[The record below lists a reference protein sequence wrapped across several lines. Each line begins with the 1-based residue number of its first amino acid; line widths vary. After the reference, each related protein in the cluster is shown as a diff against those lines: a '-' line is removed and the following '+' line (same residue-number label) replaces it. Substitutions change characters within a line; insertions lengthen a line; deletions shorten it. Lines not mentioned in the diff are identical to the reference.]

1 MPSVIF
7 GDGAVPVCSHQGA
20 QIVNLHLQL
29 PTDVGIGDALPKLL
43 TFKNF
48 RRVGNAVVV
57 PDRLFPADKRLM
69 GDDAVGLGGA
79 DERVTGNA
87 GGGLVSLAE
96 TAVNDQELPAA
107 LDGAFPLADLDGN
120 MTVDDMTMG
129 PFQAEFLQNEI
140 ADCRILIERVIGVLR
155 LRPGAFAGSLLVQ
168 PPL

>member
-79 DERVTGNA
+79 DECVTGNA
-87 GGGLVSLAE
+87 
-96 TAVNDQELPAA
+96 
-107 LDGAFPLADLDGN
+107 
-120 MTVDDMTMG
+120 
-129 PFQAEFLQNEI
+129 
-140 ADCRILIERVIGVLR
+140 
-155 LRPGAFAGSLLVQ
+155 
-168 PPL
+168 